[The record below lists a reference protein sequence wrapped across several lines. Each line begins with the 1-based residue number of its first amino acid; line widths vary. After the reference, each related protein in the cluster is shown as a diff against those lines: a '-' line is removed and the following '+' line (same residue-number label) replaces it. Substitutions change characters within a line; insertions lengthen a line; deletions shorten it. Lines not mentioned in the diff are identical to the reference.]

1 MIFILANRTS
11 SLESESLSIICEMK
25 PGWLLGIIVEQRG
38 PLSYLVQVANG
49 VVWRRHVDHLRK
61 TIDSPQEEV
70 TVPEVVDESQVA
82 LPLQSYQD
90 PPAVHSNEGGT
101 LVSSSN
107 DSVPVT
113 TGESETATLPVEE
126 TVTDTTPS
134 PP

>member
-1 MIFILANRTS
+1 
-11 SLESESLSIICEMK
+11 MK
-25 PGWLLGIIVEQRG
+25 PCWLLGIIVEQRG